1 MSLLPQDLIILTCK
15 SLTGNWVRS
24 TLTSLGVFMGVAA
37 VNATLQVGDISR
49 TLIKQQL
56 SKRDAPQVTLSVF
69 SQEGREPKLEDLEF
83 LRRRL
88 KNYQLISAANYMGL
102 SESVIYQ
109 GEEGKPTMLAVTKD
123 YLPATGRKLLKGR
136 YFNAADLENYRPV
149 VVIDKFLTDK
159 LFKKEEPLGK
169 LIFSSG
175 KSYQVI
181 GIVETK
187 QGFSEEPKGEL
198 VMPMSTFSA
207 LTGSQSFQSIW
218 IRPRKEE
225 DMNTLKEEAE
235 KLLKARFPGA
245 EVYAFSNIEDILAQ
259 KQTFELASRGLN
271 VVGIIALLIGGVGIT
286 NITIASVIERTAE
299 IGLRRALGAT
309 KSEILLQF
317 ILEAALLS
325 LVGGILAIISVNTIV
340 IVVTQIFSFPYQ
352 LEIQTAVLSLG
363 AALLVGVGACFFP
376 AVRASQLDP
385 VKALRQG

>member
-1 MSLLPQDLIILTCK
+1 MSLLPQDLIVLTCK

-56 SKRDAPQVTLSVF
+56 SKRDAPQVTLSVY
-69 SQEGREPKLEDLEF
+69 SPEGREPKLEDLEF

-88 KNYQLISAANYMGL
+88 KNYQLISAANYAGF

-109 GEEGKPTMLAVTKD
+109 DEEGKPTMIAVTQD
-123 YLPATGRKLLKGR
+123 YLPATGRRLLKGR

-181 GIVETK
+181 GVVETK
-187 QGFSEEPKGEL
+187 QGIGEEPKGEL

-235 KLLKARFPGA
+235 KLLKSRFPGA
-245 EVYAFSNIEDILAQ
+245 EVYAFSNIEDILVQ

-325 LVGGILAIISVNTIV
+325 LVGGILAIVSVNTIV
-340 IVVTQIFSFPYQ
+340 VVVTQVFSFPYQ

>member
-1 MSLLPQDLIILTCK
+1 MSLLPQDLIFLTCK

-49 TLIKQQL
+49 ALIKQQL
-56 SKRDAPQVTLSVF
+56 SKRDAPQVTLSVY
-69 SQEGREPKLEDLEF
+69 SPEGREPKLEDLEF

-88 KNYQLISAANYMGL
+88 KNYQLISAANYVGL

-123 YLPATGRKLLKGR
+123 YLPATGRRLLKGR

-159 LFKKEEPLGK
+159 LFQKEEPLGK

-187 QGFSEEPKGEL
+187 QGFGGEPKGEL

-225 DMNTLKEEAE
+225 DMNKLKEEAE
-235 KLLKARFPGA
+235 KLLKSRFPGA

-271 VVGIIALLIGGVGIT
+271 VVGVIALLIGGVGIT

-325 LVGGILAIISVNTIV
+325 LVGGILAIVSVNTIV
-340 IVVTQIFSFPYQ
+340 VVVTQVFSFPYQ

>member
-1 MSLLPQDLIILTCK
+1 MSLSPQDLIIVTCK

-24 TLTSLGVFMGVAA
+24 ALTSLGVFMGVAA

-49 TLIKQQL
+49 ALIKQQL
-56 SKRDAPQVTLSVF
+56 SKRDAPQVSLSVF
-69 SQEGREPKLEDLEF
+69 SREGREPKLEDLEF

-88 KNYQLISAANYMGL
+88 KNYQLISASNYVGF

-109 GEEGKPTMLAVTKD
+109 GEEGKPMMLAVTQD
-123 YLPATGRKLLKGR
+123 YLPATGRRLIKGR

-149 VVIDKFLTDK
+149 VVIDKFLSDK

-169 LIFSSG
+169 SIFSSNRP
-175 KSYQVI
+175 YQVI
-181 GIVETK
+181 GIIETK
-187 QGFSEEPKGEL
+187 QSFGEEPKGQL
-198 VMPMSTFSA
+198 VMPMSTYSA
-207 LTGSQSFQSIW
+207 LTGSQDFQSIW

-225 DMNTLKEEAE
+225 DMNQLKEDAE
-235 KLLKARFPGA
+235 KLLKSRFPGA
-245 EVYAFSNIEDILAQ
+245 EVYGYSNIEDILMQ
-259 KQTFELASRGLN
+259 KQSFELASRGLN

-325 LVGGILAIISVNTIV
+325 LVGGTLAIISVNCVT

-352 LEIQTAVLSLG
+352 LEVQTAVLSLG
-363 AALLVGVGACFFP
+363 AALLVGVGACYFP

-385 VKALRQG
+385 VKALREG